1 MSIEQNKMIARRF
14 YEVFNAGNLD
24 GLGEIVAA
32 DVVDHNPA
40 PGQGPGLAG
49 LQQVLGMFRTGFPD
63 MQVTVEDLVAEGDRV
78 LVRNRAQGTHN
89 GAFLGIPPTG
99 KPVDFAAMDLYR
111 MADGKI
117 VEAWHLEDLLTMMM
131 QVGAMQPPGG

>member
-1 MSIEQNKMIARRF
+1 M
-14 YEVFNAGNLD
+14 
-24 GLGEIVAA
+24 
-32 DVVDHNPA
+32 DHNPA

-49 LQQVLGMFRTGFPD
+49 LKQVLGMFRTGFPD
-63 MQVTVEDLVAEGDRV
+63 LQVTVEEVVAEGDKCMLR
-78 LVRNRAQGTHN
+78 LRARGTHH

-99 KPVDFAAMDLYR
+99 KPVDFPAIDLYR